1 MKTSLN
7 KLKNLSVYKLLLNN
21 YFLIAFF
28 SLLTLIS
35 IRNIICIIF
44 LIIYSFYLYKESK
57 QIFILATI
65 ITTFILIHSI
75 YLDIT
80 YDFLQL
86 NEVSGEVIEISE
98 VESGIKLTIKNKY
111 HKYIVYDY
119 NLDVSLNY
127 EIGRAS
133 CRERV

>member
-57 QIFILATI
+57 QIFKLATI

-98 VESGIKLTIKNKY
+98 VES
-111 HKYIVYDY
+111 
-119 NLDVSLNY
+119 

-133 CRERV
+133 CRERVKIWAGAEC